1 MADASQGSGAP
12 SISTPETALDR
23 APARPPFRGGAP
35 IRGAALSVPVEIQ
48 FLAQHG
54 VSADRLLRAVAAA
67 PRGVEPLD
75 AVLAE
80 GVIDEE
86 TYYHALAQHLGCA
99 YYVGEPPF
107 AGHFDA
113 VKSLRCGIAP
123 LAERGGGPRAVI
135 APRAQSVAS
144 LIE

>member
-1 MADASQGSGAP
+1 MAEVSQGSGAP
-12 SISTPETALDR
+12 SISTPETAPDQ
-23 APARPPFRGGAP
+23 APARPPFRGNAP
-35 IRGAALSVPVEIQ
+35 IRGAGRSLPVEIQ

-80 GVIDEE
+80 GVVDEE

-107 AGHFDA
+107 DDTFDA
-113 VKSLRCGIAP
+113 VKSLRCGVAP
-123 LAERGGGPRAVI
+123 LRSAAADLGRSSRLGRSP
-135 APRAQSVAS
+135 
-144 LIE
+144 